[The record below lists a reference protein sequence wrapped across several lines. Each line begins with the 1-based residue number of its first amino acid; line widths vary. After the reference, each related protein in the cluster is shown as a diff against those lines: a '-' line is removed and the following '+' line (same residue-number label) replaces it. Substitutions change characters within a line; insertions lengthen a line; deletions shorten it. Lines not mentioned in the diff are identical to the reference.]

1 MSHKPNSKMD
11 VFMSLTSVF
20 IVDDHAIVRQG
31 LRLLLA
37 SQPTLE
43 VVGEAKDAET
53 ALALVQQ
60 LQPQLVLF
68 DLIMPGI
75 GGIEGIRRIISLG
88 LGTRILVLTSSIEDH
103 LVKAALTAGAHGYIL
118 KASRPPELLAAI
130 ERVMDGETALDPAAG
145 QSLVRSSARRDPLD
159 ELTER
164 EREVFDAMAR
174 GLTNTEIAARFV
186 VSEGT
191 VRTHVANVLNKLDL
205 RDRAQVTVYALKRGL
220 VRLDELP

>member
-1 MSHKPNSKMD
+1 MMSPVH
-11 VFMSLTSVF
+11 VL

-37 SQPTLE
+37 AQPGIE

-53 ALALVQQ
+53 ALTLVHQ

-88 LGTRILVLTSSIEDH
+88 FGTRILVLTSSIEDH

-118 KASRPPELLAAI
+118 KASRPGELLAAI

-145 QSLVRSSARRDPLD
+145 QVLVRSAAQREPLD
-159 ELTER
+159 ALTER

-174 GLTNTEIAARFV
+174 GLTNTEIAERFV

-191 VRTHVANVLNKLDL
+191 VRTHVANVLNKLEL

>member
-1 MSHKPNSKMD
+1 MFPIQ
-11 VFMSLTSVF
+11 VL

-37 SQPTLE
+37 AQPTIE
-43 VVGEAKDAET
+43 VVGEARDSET
-53 ALALVQQ
+53 AVRLVQQ

-118 KASRPPELLAAI
+118 KASRPAELLAAI

-145 QSLVRSSARRDPLD
+145 QVLVRSAALRDPLN

-164 EREVFDAMAR
+164 ERAVFDAMAR
-174 GLTNTEIAARFV
+174 GLTNTEIAERFV

-191 VRTHVANVLNKLDL
+191 VRTHVANVLNKLEL

>member
-1 MSHKPNSKMD
+1 MSP
-11 VFMSLTSVF
+11 VQIL

-37 SQPTLE
+37 AQSTLE

-53 ALALVQQ
+53 ALTLVQQ

-118 KASRPPELLAAI
+118 KASRPVELLAAI
-130 ERVMDGETALDPAAG
+130 ERVMDGETALDAAAG
-145 QSLVRSSARRDPLD
+145 QVLVRSATQRDPLE

-174 GLTNTEIAARFV
+174 GLTNTQIAERFV

-191 VRTHVANVLNKLDL
+191 VRTHVANVLNKLEL

>member
-1 MSHKPNSKMD
+1 MS
-11 VFMSLTSVF
+11 VTSVLV
-20 IVDDHAIVRQG
+20 VDDHAIVRQG

-37 SQPTLE
+37 AQPTLD

-53 ALALVQQ
+53 ALTLVQQ

-88 LGTRILVLTSSIEDH
+88 LGTRILVLTSSIEEH

-118 KASRPPELLAAI
+118 KASRPGELLAAI
-130 ERVMDGETALDPAAG
+130 ERVMDGETALDSAAG
-145 QSLVRSSARRDPLD
+145 QVLVRSAALRDPLS

-174 GLTNTEIAARFV
+174 GLTNTEIAQRFV

-191 VRTHVANVLNKLDL
+191 VRTHVANVLNKLEL

>member
-1 MSHKPNSKMD
+1 MS
-11 VFMSLTSVF
+11 VTSVL

-37 SQPTLE
+37 AQPTLE

-53 ALALVQQ
+53 ALTLVQQ

-75 GGIEGIRRIISLG
+75 GGIEGIRRIIALG
-88 LGTRILVLTSSIEDH
+88 LSTRILVLTSSIEDH
-103 LVKAALTAGAHGYIL
+103 LVKAALAAGAHGYIL
-118 KASRPPELLAAI
+118 KASRPAELLAAI
-130 ERVMDGETALDPAAG
+130 ERVMDGETALDSAAG
-145 QSLVRSSARRDPLD
+145 QVLVRSAARRDPLD

-174 GLTNTEIAARFV
+174 GLTNTEIAERFV

>member
-1 MSHKPNSKMD
+1 VD
-11 VFMSLTSVF
+11 VFMSLTSVL
-20 IVDDHAIVRQG
+20 IVDDHAIMRQG

-37 SQPTLE
+37 AQPTIE

-53 ALALVQQ
+53 ALTMVQQ
-60 LQPQLVLF
+60 IQPQLVLF

-75 GGIEGIRRIISLG
+75 GGVEGIRRILSLG
-88 LGTRILVLTSSIEDH
+88 LGTRILVLTSSIEEH

-118 KASRPPELLAAI
+118 KVSRPGELLAAI
-130 ERVMDGETALDPAAG
+130 ERVMDGETALDSAAG
-145 QSLVRSSARRDPLD
+145 QVLVRSATRRDPLD
-159 ELTER
+159 DLTER

-174 GLTNTEIAARFV
+174 GLTNTEIAERFV
-186 VSEGT
+186 ITEGT
-191 VRTHVANVLNKLDL
+191 VRTHVANVLNKLEL